1 MHVTNKQ
8 QPASKQDFINK
19 LAKHACYKQAA
30 QQPASKQDYI
40 NKLAKHAC
48 YKQHSSPQA
57 RLHQ

>member
-1 MHVTNKQ
+1 MLQAAQ

-30 QQPASKQDYI
+30 KQPASKQ
-40 NKLAKHAC
+40 
-48 YKQHSSPQA
+48 A